1 MGLELCGPRVL
12 GWGTEAPSSFST
24 RISMPSHDL
33 KHF

>member
-12 GWGTEAPSSFST
+12 GWGIEAPSFST